1 MTTILITGANRGIG
15 LEMARFALA
24 DGHTVIA
31 TARDPENAT
40 ALNAMTRMTNDL
52 SVRALDVAD
61 TTSLLAFAAETPEP
75 IDLAILNAGVMTAR
89 GGVEDAGHDLA
100 AWQHALTVNVA
111 GPFLTAQAIL
121 PNLERGTNPRIA
133 IISSQMGSNARA
145 GGNAYPYRASKAGAT
160 NVASNLA
167 TELKPRGIAVGSY
180 HPGWVRTDMG
190 GDGADLSAEE
200 SARGLLDRFEVLSL
214 ETTGV
219 FETYTGAAMPF

>member
-1 MTTILITGANRGIG
+1 
-15 LEMARFALA
+15 
-24 DGHTVIA
+24 
-31 TARDPENAT
+31 
-40 ALNAMTRMTNDL
+40 
-52 SVRALDVAD
+52 
-61 TTSLLAFAAETPEP
+61 
-75 IDLAILNAGVMTAR
+75 
-89 GGVEDAGHDLA
+89 
-100 AWQHALTVNVA
+100 
-111 GPFLTAQAIL
+111 
-121 PNLERGTNPRIA
+121 
-133 IISSQMGSNARA
+133 MGSNARA